1 MVDSVDDSEII
12 ALNTKTYSFPEF
24 GDVRCE
30 HCVRSEQDHPEFLLQ
45 EKGQSGAQKQYRS
58 LRGTQ
63 IAHVMYDYF
72 WVTGAHGTV
81 LDHADLVSIHLR
93 SVDDV
98 QEFDT
103 RWDENTIVN
112 EQDPTG

>member
-1 MVDSVDDSEII
+1 MI
-12 ALNTKTYSFPEF
+12 
-24 GDVRCE
+24 
-30 HCVRSEQDHPEFLLQ
+30 
-45 EKGQSGAQKQYRS
+45 
-58 LRGTQ
+58 
-63 IAHVMYDYF
+63 YDYF
-72 WVTGAHGTV
+72 RVTGAHGTV